1 MQKVD
6 SLRHDIRKA
15 EKLRRELE
23 ARIEEALAEAGKE
36 RKLRERSEEYC
47 RQMQEESDRLRVR
60 SEGAAT
66 ARGDQQEVQ
75 RLKQD
80 LEKLEVQYNESLAQQ
95 QTRYNMEL
103 SSLREQLHEA
113 ETHRDLLEREV
124 TNPLHFT
131 TPLFFFCLSSFPICF
146 VFYFILKRFKW

>member
-6 SLRHDIRKA
+6 ALRHDIRKA

-23 ARIEEALAEAGKE
+23 SRVEDALAEASKE

-47 RQMQEESDRLRVR
+47 RQMQAESDRLRVR
-60 SEGAAT
+60 NEIT
-66 ARGDQQEVQ
+66 PNQQDSL
-75 RLKQD
+75 RLKAE
-80 LEKLEVQYNESLAQQ
+80 LEKLEVIYLVLFFVIDFNFDFIFQTSKVQYNESLTQQ

-124 TNPLHFT
+124 RTIYFL
-131 TPLFFFCLSSFPICF
+131 LLIFFN
-146 VFYFILKRFKW
+146 